1 MANVRNFW
9 IQGIVDGR
17 ESTVCGGPRR
27 KDGGMSVNIYQR
39 DNKQITTALEINGVA
54 DDDGNLTLTV
64 KDKDGILIYEL
75 NTKR

>member
-9 IQGIVDGR
+9 IQGVVDGR
-17 ESTVCGGPRR
+17 ESTVCGGPRK

-39 DNKQITTALEINGVA
+39 DNKEIITALEINGVA